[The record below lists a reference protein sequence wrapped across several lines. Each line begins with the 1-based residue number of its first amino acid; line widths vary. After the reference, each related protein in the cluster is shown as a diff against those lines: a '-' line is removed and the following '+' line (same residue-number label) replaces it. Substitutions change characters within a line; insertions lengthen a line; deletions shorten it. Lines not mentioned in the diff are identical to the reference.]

1 MVDKNQVKGLAR
13 QAKGSVKQAVG
24 KATGNRRVEAE
35 GALEKSA
42 GKVQKAFGDLK
53 SKIRKSI

>member
-24 KATGNRRVEAE
+24 KATGNRRVEME

-53 SKIRKSI
+53 SKVRKSL

>member
-35 GALEKSA
+35 GAIEKSA

>member
-53 SKIRKSI
+53 SKVRKSV